1 MLGKAGV
8 WCDRDG
14 YGVRVGYGMGGYG
27 VRVGYGMIRCGVIEL
42 DSDGWMSDAA
52 FIIHL
57 LPYLTPVQ
65 IA

>member
-8 WCDRDG
+8 WCDRD
-14 YGVRVGYGMGGYG
+14 GYG